1 MEKIV
6 VSACLLGEK
15 VRYDGTGK
23 SVEGIIALSGKYEL
37 VPVCPEVLGGLPIPR
52 PKSEIRNGRVF
63 SIDGRD
69 VTLEFKSGAEKVL
82 KLCLESGATKAIL
95 KAKSPSCGKGRI
107 YDGTFGGILV
117 EGNGIACDLMLEY
130 GIEVYD
136 ENDYWRVNL

>member
-23 SVEGIIALSGKYEL
+23 SVEEIIALSGKYEL
-37 VPVCPEVLGGLPIPR
+37 IPVCPEVLGGLPIPR
-52 PKSEIRNGRVF
+52 PKSEIRDGRVF

-107 YDGTFGGILV
+107 YDGTFGGILI
-117 EGNGIACDLMLEY
+117 EGNGIACDLLLEN

-136 ENDYWRVNL
+136 ENDFWRVNI

>member
-23 SVEGIIALSGKYEL
+23 SVEEIIALSGKYEL
-37 VPVCPEVLGGLPIPR
+37 IPVCPEVLGGLPIPR
-52 PKSEIRNGRVF
+52 PKSEIRDGRVF

-82 KLCLESGATKAIL
+82 RLCLESGATKAIL

-107 YDGTFGGILV
+107 YDGTFGGILI
-117 EGNGIACDLMLEY
+117 EGNGIACDLLLEN

-136 ENDYWRVNL
+136 ENDYWRINI